1 MMSMRQ
7 QLGWIARGCCLA
19 LFVLVLGVVPAS
31 ASAPPSISE
40 EHSLY
45 VAYSTASVYA
55 SITPQGEE
63 TTFHLEYGT
72 TTSYGSS
79 APVPDASAGSSSGPE
94 EVSVSLSSLQPGT
107 TYHYRFIATNPG
119 GTVEG
124 PDKTFTTFAVPAP
137 EGVDT
142 CPNAAYRK
150 GPSANLPDCRSY
162 EMVSPVEKNGGEVVA
177 STGYELQPA
186 VVSSASGNRA
196 VFAARTGFGDTK
208 GSGLGG
214 YSEFM
219 ASRGA
224 GGWTTKGLTPTPA
237 LNDPVQA
244 FAGDTKV
251 LELSSELDRAVMEG
265 YDLPEATEAPNDTR
279 NLYLDDT
286 VNYKV
291 LEDITRFEG
300 FEESFIPLLW
310 RPELGGSSSDMG
322 VVAFQMSNNL
332 VAQAKGTSP
341 KVYVLDHGV
350 VRLVSIL
357 PDGSLPVEASLVRE
371 QAGSIAYKD
380 TVSPDGSRVYFYAT
394 PEGGERQLYMRKN
407 GASTVLISES
417 EASTP
422 SEAQN
427 VKFQTTTPD
436 GTKVLFTTSTRLTD
450 SDPGG
455 PGVALYLYEDGPN
468 PKVEKN
474 LTYIAR
480 LTGGEEVDGVSE
492 DASHIYF
499 TSEYNEVLPF
509 KTIGS
514 ALFLWDSGHIKQV
527 APEPGAAEP
536 VEAGVEA
543 PAIVAQD
550 GHRIVFMNRRRLT
563 KQASLGSLSSGSI
576 EEMYLYDDDKET
588 LTCVSCPQTGAG
600 PVKGIEIAVSA
611 TGATNPSYFLNAVPR
626 FFSRDNGRY
635 VFFNTSEALLP
646 QDTNN
651 LPDAYEYNVE
661 TGKLSLLSTGT
672 GELGTWF
679 VDASLDGRDVFL
691 VTRQQ
696 LNRWDPDK
704 LDDLYDA
711 RVEGDLPEPPLP
723 GTPCAGDACQ
733 GVPSAAPSFNTASE
747 FNGLGNPSDK
757 PAVKVKDKSLTRAQ
771 QLKRALAAC
780 RKKKSKH
787 KRAICEAGPRKRYA
801 VKKSAKR
808 ATRVGR

>member
-1 MMSMRQ
+1 MNVRR

-19 LFVLVLGVVPAS
+19 LFALVLGVVPAS
-31 ASAPPSISE
+31 ASAPPSVGE
-40 EHSLY
+40 EHSLN
-45 VAYSTASVYA
+45 VEISTASVYA

-63 TTFHLEYGT
+63 TTFHAEYGAT
-72 TTSYGSS
+72 TGYGSS
-79 APVPDASAGSSSGPE
+79 APVPDGSAGSSSGPE
-94 EVSVSLSSLQPGT
+94 EVSVPLSGLQPGT
-107 TYHYRFIATNPG
+107 TYHYRFVATNPS
-119 GTVEG
+119 GTVRG
-124 PDKTFTTFAVPAP
+124 SDQTFITFASPSSGGA
-137 EGVDT
+137 DT

-150 GPSANLPDCRSY
+150 GLSANLPDCRSY

-177 STGYELQPA
+177 YTVRPLEPA
-186 VVSSASGNRA
+186 VVSSASGNHV
-196 VFAARTGFGDTK
+196 VFGARTGFGDTR
-208 GSGLGG
+208 GSGIGG
-214 YSEFM
+214 YSQFM

-224 GGWTTKGLTPTPA
+224 DGWTTKGLLPTPA
-237 LNDPVQA
+237 LNDPVQS
-244 FAGDTKV
+244 FVGDTKV
-251 LELSSELDRAVMEG
+251 FSLSSEFDRAILEG
-265 YDLPEATEAPNDTR
+265 YDLPEVTDAPPNVED
-279 NLYLDDT
+279 LYLDDP
-286 VNYKV
+286 VNYKT
-291 LEDITRFEG
+291 LEAVGRFEG
-300 FEESFIPLLW
+300 FEEPFTPLLW

-322 VVAFQMSNNL
+322 VVTFQMANNL
-332 VAQAKGTSP
+332 VPEAKGTSP
-341 KVYVLDHGV
+341 KVYMLDHGV

-357 PDGSLPVEASLVRE
+357 PDGSLPVEASLARE
-371 QAGSIAYKD
+371 QAGSITYKD
-380 TVSPDGSRVYFYAT
+380 TVSQDGSRVYFVAT
-394 PEGGERQLYMRKN
+394 PEGGERQLYMREN
-407 GASTVLISES
+407 GTSTVLISES

-427 VKFQTTTPD
+427 VNFQAATSD
-436 GTKVLFTTSTRLTD
+436 GTKVVFSTSSRLTD

-455 PGVALYLYEDGPN
+455 LGAALYLYTDGPN
-468 PKVEKN
+468 PKAESN
-474 LTYIAR
+474 LTFIGRFA
-480 LTGGEEVDGVSE
+480 GEVMGVSD

-499 TSEYNEVLPF
+499 TSEYNEMLPF
-509 KTIGS
+509 KTIGA

-527 APEPGAAEP
+527 APEPGAAET
-536 VEAGVEA
+536 VESGTEA
-543 PAIVAQD
+543 PAIVSHD

-563 KQASLGSLSSGSI
+563 KQASLGSPSGSI

-600 PVKGIEIAVSA
+600 PVKGIEIGAKA
-611 TGATNPSYFLNAVPR
+611 TGDTNPAYFMNALPR
-626 FFSRDNGRY
+626 FFSSDGRY
-635 VFFNTSEALLP
+635 VFFSTSEALLP

-651 LPDAYEYNVE
+651 LPDAYEYDVE

-679 VDASLDGRDVFL
+679 VDASADGRDVFL

-711 RVEGDLPEPPLP
+711 RIEGDLPEPPAP

-757 PAVKVKDKSLTRAQ
+757 PAVKAKAKSLTHAQ
-771 QLKRALAAC
+771 QLRALVTC

-787 KRAICEAGPRKRYA
+787 KRTVCEANARKRYA
-801 VKKSAKR
+801 AKKSAKR